1 MREQLNKC
9 NWRRLNNMK
18 FLTVLQ
24 RELWEQ
30 VRNRK
35 LLFAVFFIFILVVGI
50 TVNSEGN
57 KISWLP
63 LYTEQEIILNG
74 DRKGKEKTVVCYEV
88 NKEIGE
94 IKLYFKDEPGSTYIL
109 NDQMEIIYEESF
121 VPQEYIKKYIKKLK
135 FNKYIV
141 RLTPEK
147 KEGVVQFF
155 RDGEEI
161 NSSNFKYE
169 HFPIVS
175 NFTIVSIQFRN
186 FARNKKEKVEISMI
200 VPLKGAI
207 NMVAT
212 LKKSNDFTKISPEF
226 PFPEQHKK
234 YWQPLK
240 KEVLIY
246 EMEVK
251 GIFSLVYPYK
261 DYFAYNEE
269 YPYDFLAYW
278 RDEAKKQIFQYDK
291 AAMDKVLGE
300 ER

>member
-1 MREQLNKC
+1 MR
-9 NWRRLNNMK
+9 
-18 FLTVLQ
+18 
-24 RELWEQ
+24 
-30 VRNRK
+30 RK
-35 LLFAVFFIFILVVGI
+35 LTILFIFILVVGI

-57 KISWLP
+57 KIAWLP
-63 LYTEQEIILNG
+63 VYTEQEITLNG
-74 DRKGKEKTVVCYEV
+74 DKEGKKKTIICYEV
-88 NKEIGE
+88 NKEVGE
-94 IKLYFKDEPGSTYIL
+94 IKLYSKDEPGNIYVL

-121 VPQEYIKKYIKKLK
+121 VPQEHIKKLK
-135 FNKYIV
+135 YNKHIV

-147 KEGVVQFF
+147 KEGVIQFF

-161 NSSNFKYE
+161 NSSNFKYK

-200 VPLKGAI
+200 VPPLKRAI

-212 LKKSNDFTKISPEF
+212 LKKCNDFTKISPEF

-261 DYFAYNEE
+261 DYFAYNGE

-291 AAMDKVLGE
+291 AAMDKVLGGG
-300 ER
+300 R